1 MQLFLSIEKLKGHH
15 RVINQHNFIIV
26 SQGIGRPQERK
37 RDRVTKMLRV
47 PTLLGLTVFS
57 QGIRL
62 TRSIE
67 KTCGL
72 SLLLQRTERAALMDW
87 QVTRAEP

>member
-1 MQLFLSIEKLKGHH
+1 
-15 RVINQHNFIIV
+15 
-26 SQGIGRPQERK
+26 
-37 RDRVTKMLRV
+37 MLRV
-47 PTLLGLTVFS
+47 PTLLGLTFFS

-62 TRSIE
+62 TRIE